1 MTSISSLLSTTVLDR
16 RAFVAGLSALGMAA
30 LLGTSLTGCAVRR
43 EEADAGGPSGSGGA
57 AIASEP
63 GLEAVEPT
71 AEERQLE
78 KGLSCVRFEG
88 DDRLAAF
95 LDQGGARTD
104 GEVVSFLAGELAG
117 PLGGAFSFLGGAFGC
132 SAMQAR
138 TPEGEAVFGRNF
150 DWQRC
155 NACVV
160 SARPTEGHASVSTV
174 NVDFLNQYG
183 GLLDRLPAEAR
194 ALALMYAPLDGMN
207 ERGLSAA
214 VLMIQGDAG
223 VSQDRGRTGLT
234 TTTAVRAVLDR
245 ASSVDEALELL
256 ESCDM
261 HASMGL
267 AVHFALADASGRSVA
282 VEYVDGE
289 AAVVDAP
296 VVTNFYLVEGP
307 KHGMGTAQSH
317 DRFDILSERLAATE
331 SLSMDDVRDALSSV
345 GKRNYDDG
353 ETTEWSMVCNQ
364 ASGEVRYYHREDFS
378 RGYAFKVL
386 GR

>member
-1 MTSISSLLSTTVLDR
+1 M
-16 RAFVAGLSALGMAA
+16 
-30 LLGTSLTGCAVRR
+30 
-43 EEADAGGPSGSGGA
+43 
-57 AIASEP
+57 
-63 GLEAVEPT
+63 
-71 AEERQLE
+71 
-78 KGLSCVRFEG
+78 
-88 DDRLAAF
+88 
-95 LDQGGARTD
+95 
-104 GEVVSFLAGELAG
+104 
-117 PLGGAFSFLGGAFGC
+117 GGAFSFLGGAFGC